1 LDGQTPVSERQ
12 FLIDSFNLNP
22 NIFVFLLSTRAGG
35 LGINLTAA
43 DTVIFY
49 DISFNP
55 YVDRQAE
62 DRCHRLGQEKQVVI
76 YKLITCNTCE
86 EHILKMASDKKQLN
100 NKILDD
106 LNNSPTAFVA
116 EPTVQKECILQ
127 NECQQILQNLFG
139 APTQKN
145 GDKHDNTDVD
155 IQIEHVESNSNR
167 QNNANRQK
175 GREIRR
181 SWPITEESSSEH
193 SRKDIVIEL
202 SSEEE

>member
-1 LDGQTPVSERQ
+1 
-12 FLIDSFNLNP
+12 
-22 NIFVFLLSTRAGG
+22 
-35 LGINLTAA
+35 
-43 DTVIFY
+43 
-49 DISFNP
+49 
-55 YVDRQAE
+55 
-62 DRCHRLGQEKQVVI
+62 
-76 YKLITCNTCE
+76 
-86 EHILKMASDKKQLN
+86 MASDKKQLN

-181 SWPITEESSSEH
+181 SWPITEESSYANCLP
-193 SRKDIVIEL
+193 V
-202 SSEEE
+202 